1 MRPGIKQIIYDLLF
15 TWKVYL
21 CPIALNWGIF
31 AQGLFIWYVSMLQSM
46 TAFSRVQKQ
55 IDEGHFCWEIK
66 SVNHRYLD
74 VSFRLP
80 ESFRFIE
87 PQLRHVLRDKVN
99 RGKLECQLK
108 YQDTSLNNQSM
119 LINIGMVN
127 ALVNL
132 GEKLSTSHNLPN
144 DLGVS
149 RVLSWPGVVQASV
162 PDVELLG
169 EHALSLYIDA
179 IEQLKQ
185 MRTTEGAA
193 LKAHVEA
200 RLVELGREITHAQ
213 FLVLKQPEQVKD
225 KLLTRLNSVKIEVQ
239 DYRVEQEIALIL
251 TRIDVSEELD
261 RLKTHLD
268 EVSRTLNSD
277 KIAGRRLDFLMQE
290 LNREANTL
298 SSKSDSVEL
307 TQSAVQMKVLI
318 EQMREQI
325 QNIE

>member
-1 MRPGIKQIIYDLLF
+1 
-15 TWKVYL
+15 
-21 CPIALNWGIF
+21 
-31 AQGLFIWYVSMLQSM
+31 MLQSM

-55 IDEGHFCWEIK
+55 IEEGHFCWEIK

-87 PQLRHVLRDKVN
+87 PQLRALLRDKIN

-108 YQDTSLNNQSM
+108 YQDTSSNNQSM

-132 GEKLSTSHNLPN
+132 GEKLSISHHLPN

-162 PDVELLG
+162 PDVDALG
-169 EHALSLYIDA
+169 ESALSLFNEA

-185 MRTTEGAA
+185 MRSTEGAA

-200 RLVELGREITHAQ
+200 RLSELGREIKHARSIVSTQ
-213 FLVLKQPEQVKD
+213 AEQVKD
-225 KLLTRLNSVKIEVQ
+225 KLLTRLHSVKIEVQ
-239 DYRVEQEIALIL
+239 DSRVEQEIALIL

-261 RLKTHLD
+261 RLTTHVD
-268 EVSRTLNSD
+268 EVSRTLNCD

-298 SSKSDSVEL
+298 SSKSDSVDL

>member
-1 MRPGIKQIIYDLLF
+1 
-15 TWKVYL
+15 
-21 CPIALNWGIF
+21 
-31 AQGLFIWYVSMLQSM
+31 MLQSM

-55 IDEGHFCWEIK
+55 IEEGHFCWEIK

-87 PQLRHVLRDKVN
+87 PQLRHLLRDKIS

-108 YQDTSLNNQSM
+108 YQDTSTNNQSM

-132 GEKLSTSHNLPN
+132 SENLAASHHLPN

-149 RVLSWPGVVQASV
+149 HILSWPGVMQASM
-162 PDVELLG
+162 PDVEVLG
-169 EHALSLYIDA
+169 EHALSLFMEA
-179 IEQLKQ
+179 VEQLRQ
-185 MRTTEGAA
+185 MRTTEGSA
-193 LKAHVEA
+193 LKAHVEG
-200 RLVELGREITHAQ
+200 RLSELGQEVKRARAI
-213 FLVLKQPEQVKD
+213 VLTQATQVKD
-225 KLLTRLNSVKIEVQ
+225 KLLTRLHAVKLEVQ
-239 DYRVEQEIALIL
+239 ESRVEQEIALL
-251 TRIDVSEELD
+251 LARLDVSEELD
-261 RLKTHLD
+261 RLETHLD
-268 EVSRTLNSD
+268 EVSRTLNCD

-307 TQSAVQMKVLI
+307 TQSAVEMKVLI

>member
-1 MRPGIKQIIYDLLF
+1 
-15 TWKVYL
+15 
-21 CPIALNWGIF
+21 
-31 AQGLFIWYVSMLQSM
+31 MLQSM

-55 IDEGHFCWEIK
+55 IEEGHFCWEIK

-87 PQLRHVLRDKVN
+87 PQLRHLLRDKIN

-108 YQDTSLNNQSM
+108 FQDTSADNQSM

-132 GEKLSTSHNLPN
+132 SGKLAESHHLPN

-149 RVLSWPGVVQASV
+149 RVLSWPGVLQANI
-162 PDVELLG
+162 PDVEVLG
-169 EHALSLYIDA
+169 EHALSLFHDA
-179 IEQLKQ
+179 VEQLRQ
-185 MRTTEGAA
+185 ICTTEGSA
-193 LKAHVEA
+193 LKAHVEGRLSDLGQEIKKA
-200 RLVELGREITHAQ
+200 RSI
-213 FLVLKQPEQVKD
+213 VLMQTEQVKD
-225 KLLTRLNSVKIEVQ
+225 KLLTRLHAVKLEVQ
-239 DYRVEQEIALIL
+239 EARVEQEIALIL

-261 RLKTHLD
+261 RLQTHLD
-268 EVSRTLNSD
+268 EVNRTLNCD

-307 TQSAVQMKVLI
+307 TRSSVEMKVLI